1 MHLVDSWLGK
11 KQLIAR
17 TVQIYKKIDL
27 FQSKMNMLFSNFHF
41 SIKHAITDAIYFCRN
56 VTICTH
62 FYEPGL
68 LHFTT
73 SIFFTAH
80 KNHSSP

>member
-41 SIKHAITDAIYFCRN
+41 SIKHAITDAI
-56 VTICTH
+56 
-62 FYEPGL
+62 
-68 LHFTT
+68 
-73 SIFFTAH
+73 
-80 KNHSSP
+80 